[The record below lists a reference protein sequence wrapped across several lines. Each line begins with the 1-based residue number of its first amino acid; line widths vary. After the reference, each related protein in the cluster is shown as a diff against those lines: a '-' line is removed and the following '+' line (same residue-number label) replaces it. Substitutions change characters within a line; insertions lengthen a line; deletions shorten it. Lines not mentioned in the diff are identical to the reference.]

1 MAAPVAADVPHKY
14 DVLING
20 TGFLLADMED
30 VKAQYGYTPTFVPRS
45 NTQGDFGDNFQ
56 DFWLTETQRDWTGGE
71 QQRFYR
77 PRLAEASASRYWDG
91 TFVDRSIPGQV
102 SMRKVTS
109 TLSFAASIVGAIGQ
123 GGAGTKIFAGS
134 STNLYEVAADGTITD
149 RGAHGAGTFAS
160 KEALAVDSSTNVYIG
175 GATKVRRYDTGATTF
190 SDFSATVTFALCYLN
205 NTLYAITNNL
215 ASLSRF
221 DGAGTETVIF
231 TWNSATTGLTQGT
244 RAQLCA
250 YGSKLLIARISGD
263 RGAELWLYDGSAAP
277 TRIAVFPPNFT
288 LNQLEV
294 VDGVA
299 YVGGNFAVSTT
310 VSRPAVYYYA
320 NGTYGLLWKAGADAA
335 SFTYAPIAA
344 FGGGLV
350 IADESE
356 GTLLFYDPVVGGV
369 SSLGSYSVTGGLA
382 QRLTASAVSL
392 MMSKGTSTGY
402 LYYPAGTTATSST
415 VVSSLMDFDSS
426 LTKVMRGIKVEF
438 DSASDGNGGS
448 VDIAY
453 RVGDLE
459 GAYTTLQTGAV
470 SGTEYL
476 LSGVTGRSISV
487 KVTLN
492 KGTSTNGPVLKRVSV
507 RAVPQQTTFRKE
519 TFVINCTGRDG
530 VHPLVLRNGEKEAN
544 DGLTLA
550 TALRT
555 AATSSNPISITDE
568 FGTFTGVI
576 EADGFSLRR
585 VRPNE
590 FIAIVPVREV

>member
-1 MAAPVAADVPHKY
+1 MAPSASDVPSKY
-14 DVLING
+14 DVIING
-20 TGFLLADMED
+20 VGYLLADVED

-77 PRLAEASASRYWDG
+77 PRLQEASASRYWDG
-91 TFVDRSIPGQV
+91 TFVDRSVPGQV

-109 TLSFAASIVGAIGQ
+109 SLSFAASIVGAIGQ
-123 GGAGTKIFAGS
+123 GGGGTKIYAAS

-149 RGAHGAGTFAS
+149 RSAHGAGTFSS
-160 KEALAVDSSTNVYIG
+160 KEALAVDSTFNVYIG
-175 GATKVRRYDTGATTF
+175 GATPKIRKFDTGAFTY
-190 SDFSATVTFALCYLN
+190 SDFSTASVQALCFLN
-205 NTLYAITNNL
+205 NTMYGISSD
-215 ASLSRF
+215 ASAFYRF
-221 DGAGTETVIF
+221 DTAGVTTTIF
-231 TWNSATTGLTQGT
+231 TWQTAGGVSLGS

-250 YGSKLLIARISGD
+250 YGSKLLIARYAGD
-263 RGAELWLYDGSAAP
+263 RGAELWLYDGGAAP

-288 LNQLEV
+288 LNALEV

-299 YVGGNFAVSTT
+299 FVGGSFAVSAS

-320 NGTYGLLWKAGADAA
+320 NGTYGILWKANADAA

-344 FGGGLV
+344 FQGGLV
-350 IADESE
+350 IADESD
-356 GTLLFYDPVVGGV
+356 GSLLFYDPVIGGV
-369 SSLGSYSVTGGLA
+369 STLGSYTVTGGLG

-392 MMSKGTSTGY
+392 MMTKGTTAGY
-402 LYYPAGTTATSST
+402 LYYPAGTTATSTT

-426 LTKVMRGIKVEF
+426 LTKVFRGIKVEF
-438 DSASDGNGGS
+438 EAGSDGDGGT

-453 RVGDLE
+453 RVGDLA
-459 GAYTTLQTGAV
+459 GSYTTLQTGAV

-476 LSGVTGRSISV
+476 LTNISGRSISV
-487 KVTLN
+487 RVTLN
-492 KGTSTNGPVLKRVSV
+492 KGSSTNGPVLKRVAV
-507 RAVPQQTTFRKE
+507 RAVAQQATFRKE

-530 VHPLVLRNGEKEAN
+530 VQPLQLRNGQLEGS

-555 AATSSNPISITDE
+555 AATSATPVSITDE
-568 FGTFTGVI
+568 FGTFTGII
-576 EADGFSLRR
+576 EMDGFSIRR

-590 FIAIVPVREV
+590 FVAVVPVREV